1 MQDIKRLFF
10 GLSIEAP
17 WPLKFPAGRLL
28 EEPFRH
34 LTLAFLG
41 ETDLSKIVEI
51 LPSIPPF
58 PQKIALAGRFDQ
70 LLFLPPRHPH
80 VVAWQ
85 IEWLR
90 EGTLLDQYQHTL
102 TESLKNSGIAISEKN
117 FFLPHVTICRSPFDI
132 KPWKKNFSPLPL
144 FTSALHLYESLG
156 YSRYQSL
163 WSQPLIPPFVE
174 IEHAADIAFRVS
186 GESFQHL
193 YLNAALAIAFNFP
206 PFLDYIVP
214 SQVISSLDMCIIALN
229 DALSRLDVEMGS
241 PFKAISFHGDAEI
254 LESGLMQWEMI
265 VDV

>member
-1 MQDIKRLFF
+1 MQNIKRLFF

-17 WPLKFPAGRLL
+17 WPSTFPPGRLL

-41 ETDLSKIVEI
+41 ETDLSKIQAI

-58 PQKIALAGRFDQ
+58 PKAIGLGGRFDK
-70 LLFLPPRHPH
+70 LLFLPPRHSH

-90 EGTLLDQYQHTL
+90 EGSLLDQYHHAL
-102 TESLKNSGIAISEKN
+102 TEWLKKAGIAISEKN
-117 FFLPHVTICRSPFDI
+117 SFLPHVTICRSPFDI

-163 WSQPLIPPFVE
+163 WSQALIPPFEE
-174 IEHAADIAFRVS
+174 IEHAADIAFRVA
-186 GESFQHL
+186 GENFQHL
-193 YLNAALAIAFNFP
+193 YLNASLAIAFNFP
-206 PFLDYIVP
+206 PFLDYIDP
-214 SQVISSLDMCIIALN
+214 SQVISNLDICIMALN
-229 DALSRLDVEMGS
+229 DALSRLDVEIGS
-241 PFKAISFHGDAEI
+241 PFKAISFHGDAEMS
-254 LESGLMQWEMI
+254 ENGLMLWEMI